1 MSDLNQKIMEI
12 LKTLDEMKTWSRK
25 IQEEGKTLGLVP
37 TMGYLHE
44 GHLSLTRKSISTC
57 DRTVASIFVNP
68 KQFGP
73 NEDLDT
79 YPRDLESD
87 RRELEQLGVNALFL
101 PTAEEM
107 YPEGFQT
114 YVHVE
119 EITNKLCGESRR
131 ELFRGVTTLILKL
144 FNIVKPHAAFFGEK
158 DRQQLEV
165 IRKMVDDLNLDIKI
179 VGLPIVREPDGLAMS
194 SRNQYLRETERKT
207 AQSLHEALQQ
217 AQQLIAQG
225 ESSVATI
232 RSRMRTIIEREG
244 QAQVDYISVCD
255 PKRFEELEEIQ
266 GEAMIA
272 LAVHVGKARLIDNC
286 LIERI

>member
-1 MSDLNQKIMEI
+1 MKII
-12 LKTLDEMKTWSRK
+12 KTLDEMKTWSQKTR
-25 IQEEGKTLGLVP
+25 EEGKTLGLVP
-37 TMGYLHE
+37 TMGHLHE
-44 GHLSLTRKSISTC
+44 GHLSLARKSIGTC
-57 DRTVASIFVNP
+57 DQTVASIFVNP
-68 KQFGP
+68 RQFGP

-87 RRELEQLGVNALFL
+87 QRELEQLGVNALFL
-101 PTAEEM
+101 PTAEDM

-119 EITNKLCGESRR
+119 KITDKLCGESRR
-131 ELFRGVTTLILKL
+131 ELFRGVTTVVLKL
-144 FNIVKPHAAFFGEK
+144 FNIVKPDSAFFGEK

-179 VGLPIVREPDGLAMS
+179 VGLPIIREPDGLAMS
-194 SRNQYLRETERKT
+194 SRNQYLGDVERKT
-207 AQSLHEALQQ
+207 AKSLNHALQQ
-217 AQQLIAQG
+217 AQQLVAQG
-225 ESSVATI
+225 ESSAAII

-266 GEAMIA
+266 GKAMIA
-272 LAVHVGKARLIDNC
+272 LAVQVGKARLIDNC

>member
-1 MSDLNQKIMEI
+1 MEI
-12 LKTLDEMKTWSRK
+12 LRTLDEMKTWSRK
-25 IQEEGKTLGLVP
+25 TREEGNTLGLVP

-44 GHLSLTRKSISTC
+44 GHLSLARKSLSTC
-57 DRTVASIFVNP
+57 DRTVVSIFVNP

-79 YPRDLESD
+79 YPRDLGSD
-87 RRELEQLGVNALFL
+87 QQELEQLGVHALFL

-107 YPEGFQT
+107 YPNGFQT

-119 EITNKLCGESRR
+119 EITDKLCGESRR
-131 ELFRGVTTLILKL
+131 ELFRGVTTLVLKL
-144 FNIVKPHAAFFGEK
+144 FNIVQPHSAFFGEK

-165 IRKMVDDLNLDIKI
+165 IRKMVDDLNLDIAI
-179 VGLPIVREPDGLAMS
+179 IGLPIVREPDGLAMS
-194 SRNQYLRETERKT
+194 SRNQYLGTVERKT
-207 AQSLHEALQQ
+207 AKSLNLALQE
-217 AQQLIAQG
+217 AQQLVERG
-225 ESSVATI
+225 ESSAETI
-232 RSRMRTIIEREG
+232 RSRMRTIIEQEG

-255 PKRFEELEEIQ
+255 PKRFEELEEIR
-266 GEAMIA
+266 GKAMIA

>member
-1 MSDLNQKIMEI
+1 MKVF
-12 LKTLDEMKTWSRK
+12 KTLDEMKAWSRK
-25 IQEEGKTLGLVP
+25 VRRDGKTLGLVP

-44 GHLSLTRKSISTC
+44 GHLSLTRKSISVC
-57 DRTVASIFVNP
+57 DCTGVSIFVNP

-79 YPRDLESD
+79 YPHDLEAD
-87 RRELEQLGVNALFL
+87 QRELEQLGVDALFL
-101 PTAEEM
+101 PTADDM
-107 YPEGFQT
+107 FPEGFQT
-114 YVHVE
+114 YINVE
-119 EITNKLCGESRR
+119 EITDKLCGKSRR
-131 ELFRGVTTLILKL
+131 ELFRGVTTIVLKL
-144 FNIVKPHAAFFGEK
+144 FNIVQPHSAFFGEK

-165 IRKMVDDLNLDIKI
+165 LRKMVDDLNLDIEV
-179 VGLPIVREPDGLAMS
+179 VGLPIIREPDGLAMS
-194 SRNQYLRETERKT
+194 SRNQYLGKAERKT

-217 AQQLIAQG
+217 AQRMVAQG

-232 RSRMRTIIEREG
+232 RSRMRNIIEREG

-255 PKRFEELEEIQ
+255 PQRFEELEEIR
-266 GEAMIA
+266 GKAMIA

>member
-1 MSDLNQKIMEI
+1 
-12 LKTLDEMKTWSRK
+12 MKAWSRK
-25 IQEEGKTLGLVP
+25 MREGGKTIGLVP

-44 GHLSLTRKSISTC
+44 GHLSLARKSIGTC
-57 DRTVASIFVNP
+57 DQTVVSIFVNP

-79 YPRDLESD
+79 YPRDLEAD
-87 RRELEQLGVNALFL
+87 QRALEQLGVNVLFF

-119 EITNKLCGESRR
+119 EITQKLCGESRR
-131 ELFRGVTTLILKL
+131 ELFRGVTTIVLKL
-144 FNIVKPHAAFFGEK
+144 FNTVQPHSAFFGEK

-165 IRKMVDDLNLDIKI
+165 IRKMVTDLNLDVEI
-179 VGLPIVREPDGLAMS
+179 VGLPIIREPDGLAMS
-194 SRNQYLRETERKT
+194 SRNRYLGKTERETAK
-207 AQSLHEALQQ
+207 SLHQALQQ
-217 AQQLIAQG
+217 AQQLVTKG
-225 ESSVATI
+225 ESSAEAI

-244 QAQVDYISVCD
+244 QVKVDYISVCD

-266 GEAMIA
+266 GKAMIA

>member
-1 MSDLNQKIMEI
+1 MKV
-12 LKTLDEMKTWSRK
+12 LKTIDEMKTWSRK
-25 IQEEGKTLGLVP
+25 VRQDRKTLGLVP

-44 GHLSLTRKSISTC
+44 GHLSLARQSMSTC
-57 DRTVASIFVNP
+57 DRTVVSIFVNP

-79 YPRDLESD
+79 YPRELEAD
-87 RRELEQLGVNALFL
+87 RRQLERLGVDALFL
-101 PTAEEM
+101 PTADDM
-107 YPEGFQT
+107 YPKGFQT

-119 EITNKLCGESRR
+119 EITDQLCGKSRR
-131 ELFRGVTTLILKL
+131 KFFRGVTTIVLKL
-144 FNIVKPHAAFFGEK
+144 FHIVQPHSAFFGEK

-165 IRKMVDDLNLDIKI
+165 IRKMADDLNLDVEII
-179 VGLPIVREPDGLAMS
+179 GLPIIREPDGLAMS
-194 SRNQYLRETERKT
+194 SRNKYLGKAERKT

-217 AQQLIAQG
+217 AQQLVAQG
-225 ESSVATI
+225 ESSVATL

-255 PKRFEELEEIQ
+255 PQHFEELEEIQ
-266 GEAMIA
+266 GKAMIA

>member
-1 MSDLNQKIMEI
+1 MRI

-25 IQEEGKTLGLVP
+25 HRENGNTLGLVP

-44 GHLSLTRKSISTC
+44 GHLSLARKSMNAC
-57 DRTVASIFVNP
+57 DLTVVSIFVNP

-73 NEDLDT
+73 HEDLDT
-79 YPRDLESD
+79 YPRNLEAD
-87 RRELEQLGVNALFL
+87 QRELEQLGVDALFL
-101 PTAEEM
+101 PTADDLF
-107 YPEGFQT
+107 PEGFQT

-119 EITNKLCGESRR
+119 EITDKLCGKSRR
-131 ELFRGVTTLILKL
+131 ELFRGVTTIILKL
-144 FNIVKPHAAFFGEK
+144 FNIVQPHSAFFGEK

-165 IRKMVDDLNLDIKI
+165 IRKMVDDLNLNTEI
-179 VGLPIVREPDGLAMS
+179 VGLPIIREPDGLAMS
-194 SRNQYLRETERKT
+194 SRNQYLGKAERKT
-207 AQSLHEALQQ
+207 AKSLHEALQQ
-217 AQQLIAQG
+217 AQQWITQG

-232 RSRMRTIIEREG
+232 RSRMRNIIEREG

-266 GEAMIA
+266 GQAVIA

>member
-1 MSDLNQKIMEI
+1 MEI
-12 LKTLDEMKTWSRK
+12 LKTLDEMKAWSRK
-25 IQEEGKTLGLVP
+25 VRKDGQTLGLVP
-37 TMGYLHE
+37 TMGYLHA
-44 GHLSLTRKSISTC
+44 GHLSLVRKSMSVC
-57 DRTVASIFVNP
+57 DHTVVSIFVNP
-68 KQFGP
+68 TQFGP

-79 YPRDLESD
+79 YPRHLEAD
-87 RRELEQLGVNALFL
+87 QHELEQLGVDALFL
-101 PTAEEM
+101 PTADDM

-119 EITNKLCGESRR
+119 EITDKLCGKSRR
-131 ELFRGVTTLILKL
+131 EFFRGVTTIVLKL
-144 FNIVKPHAAFFGEK
+144 LNIVQPHSAFFGEK

-165 IRKMVDDLNLDIKI
+165 IRKMVGDLNLDAEI

-194 SRNQYLRETERKT
+194 SRNKYLGKAERKT

-217 AQQLIAQG
+217 AQQLVAQG
-225 ESSVATI
+225 ECSVATL
-232 RSRMRTIIEREG
+232 RSRMRNIIEREG

-255 PKRFEELEEIQ
+255 PQQFEELEEIR
-266 GEAMIA
+266 GKAMIA

>member
-1 MSDLNQKIMEI
+1 MKI
-12 LKTLDEMKTWSRK
+12 LKTLDEMKAWSRK
-25 IQEEGKTLGLVP
+25 VREDGKTLGLVP

-44 GHLSLTRKSISTC
+44 GHLSLARKSVSAC

-79 YPRDLESD
+79 YPRDLEAD
-87 RRELEQLGVNALFL
+87 RRQLERLGVDALFL
-101 PTAEEM
+101 PTADDM

-114 YVHVE
+114 YVNVE
-119 EITNKLCGESRR
+119 GVTDQLCGKSRR
-131 ELFRGVTTLILKL
+131 EFFRGVTTIVLKL
-144 FNIVKPHAAFFGEK
+144 FHIVQPCSAFFGEK

-165 IRKMVDDLNLDIKI
+165 IRKMVDDLNLDIDI
-179 VGLPIVREPDGLAMS
+179 VGLPIIREPDGLAMS
-194 SRNQYLRETERKT
+194 SRNQYLGKAERKT

-217 AQQLIAQG
+217 AQQLVAQG

-232 RSRMRTIIEREG
+232 RSRMRNIIEREG

-255 PKRFEELEEIQ
+255 PKRFEELEEIR
-266 GEAMIA
+266 GKAMIA

>member
-1 MSDLNQKIMEI
+1 MKI
-12 LKTLDEMKTWSRK
+12 LKTLDEVKAWSRK
-25 IQEEGKTLGLVP
+25 VQQDGETLGLVP
-37 TMGYLHE
+37 TMGYLHA
-44 GHLSLTRKSISTC
+44 GHLSLAQKSISTC
-57 DRTVASIFVNP
+57 DRTVVSIFVNP

-79 YPRDLESD
+79 YPHDLEAD
-87 RRELEQLGVNALFL
+87 QRELEQLGVDALFL
-101 PTAEEM
+101 PTADDM

-119 EITNKLCGESRR
+119 EITDKLCGKSRR
-131 ELFRGVTTLILKL
+131 KLFRGVTTLVLKL
-144 FNIVKPHAAFFGEK
+144 FNIVRPHSAFFGEK

-165 IRKMVDDLNLDIKI
+165 IRKMVDDLNLDVKI
-179 VGLPIVREPDGLAMS
+179 VGLPIIREPDGLAMS
-194 SRNQYLRETERKT
+194 SRNQYLGKAERKT

-217 AQQLIAQG
+217 AQQLVAQG
-225 ESSVATI
+225 ESSVATL
-232 RSRMRTIIEREG
+232 RSRMRNIIEREG

-255 PKRFEELEEIQ
+255 PQRFEELEEIQ
-266 GEAMIA
+266 GKAMIA